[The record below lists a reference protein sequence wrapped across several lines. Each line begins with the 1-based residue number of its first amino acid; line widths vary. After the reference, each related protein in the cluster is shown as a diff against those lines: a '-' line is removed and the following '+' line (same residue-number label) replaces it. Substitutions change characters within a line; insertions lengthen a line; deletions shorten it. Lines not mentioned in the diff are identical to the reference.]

1 MNPKTLHVLDYTLD
15 ANGQLA
21 SITIA
26 SQDELKSYVYNTSF
40 SKVIDNTV
48 FSENPTYGENQRT
61 PNNGF

>member
-1 MNPKTLHVLDYTLD
+1 MNPVTLHVLDYTLNAD
-15 ANGQLA
+15 GSLA
-21 SITIA
+21 TITIA

-40 SKVIDNTV
+40 SKTIDNTV

>member
-1 MNPKTLHVLDYTLD
+1 MNPTTLHVLGYTLD
-15 ANGQLA
+15 ADGGLT

>member
-1 MNPKTLHVLDYTLD
+1 MNPVTLHVLDYTLD
-15 ANGQLA
+15 ASGNLT

-26 SQDELKSYVYNTSF
+26 SPDELKSYVYNTSF

-48 FSENPTYGENQRT
+48 FNENPTYGENQRT

>member
-1 MNPKTLHVLDYTLD
+1 MNPVTLHVLDYTVD
-15 ANGQLA
+15 ASGNLTT
-21 SITIA
+21 ITIA

-40 SKVIDNTV
+40 SKTIDNTV